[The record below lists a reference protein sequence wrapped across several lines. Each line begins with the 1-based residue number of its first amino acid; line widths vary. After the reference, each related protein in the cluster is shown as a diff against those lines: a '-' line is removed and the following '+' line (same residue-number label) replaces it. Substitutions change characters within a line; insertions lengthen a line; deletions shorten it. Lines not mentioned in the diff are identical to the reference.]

1 MRTQMCITKLSAWL
15 LTLSIATVILVTNGG
30 QPIYAHE
37 GREVGDYNLVVGFKN
52 EPAYEGLLNAV
63 SLIVT
68 YSEHVTGERSDTE
81 ADIEE
86 SHGEVS
92 DSMTADVMMHGVL
105 FVSAGLGK
113 NEEFEFHIE
122 DDMAGIEIPYHI
134 HPGNY
139 EGIIAVSDSE
149 ETSDEQVVMIS
160 DDGLMP
166 SRLEVNVG
174 DMVLWKNHSGFSASV
189 MSGTLSSMSGGAMA
203 DMDHVMETEMNQ
215 RVPGG
220 RVAGLSL
227 KSEITHLST
236 NISKT
241 MDMLEV
247 QEDPGHYLAEFIP
260 TATGDYSVRFIGDI
274 EGVAVDETFQSGPET
289 FDTVQPADPI
299 QFPNVLPSGREL
311 ENATRGALDTARTA
325 ESSAS
330 DAAGTANLAIILAI
344 VGISAGIVGI
354 AVGIAGLITA
364 RQRA

>member
-1 MRTQMCITKLSAWL
+1 MQAQMCISKLSVSL

-63 SLIVT
+63 SLTVT
-68 YSEHVTGERSDTE
+68 YSEQVTIEQSNMQSDME
-81 ADIEE
+81 S

-139 EGIIAVSDSE
+139 EGIITVSDSE
-149 ETSDEQVVMIS
+149 ETSDDQVVMIS

-166 SRLEVNVG
+166 SRLDVNVG
-174 DMVLWKNHSGFSASV
+174 DTVLWKNHSGFSASV
-189 MSGTLSSMSGGAMA
+189 MSGTLSSMSGESMA

-215 RVPGG
+215 RMPGG

-227 KSEITHLST
+227 MAEITHLST
-236 NISKT
+236 NTSKT
-241 MDMLEV
+241 MAMLEV

-364 RQRA
+364 KQRS